1 MIHVQ
6 CGYYSAGK
14 LTLMAKSLA
23 EQLLGAGLV
32 NEKKVKQL
40 KREKHLQRKQNP
52 KGGGVQDSEHQARLK
67 QQREEAAERD
77 RELNRQRKVEAEAKA
92 MKAQALQ
99 MLQHNQQP
107 VDGEIRFN
115 FTDPRNNKIKFL
127 FVSEQVQQHLSSAKL
142 AICAYDE
149 DYFIVPRHVA
159 EKVAERFAESLIY
172 LADESQQQPEEDD
185 PYKDFQIP
193 DDLMW

>member
-1 MIHVQ
+1 
-6 CGYYSAGK
+6 
-14 LTLMAKSLA
+14 MAKSLA

-40 KREKHLQRKQNP
+40 KRDKHLQRKQNP
-52 KGGGVQDSEHQARLK
+52 KGSPAHDTEQQARLK
-67 QQREEAAERD
+67 LQREEAAERD
-77 RELNRQRKVEAEAKA
+77 RELNRQRKAEVDAKA

-99 MLQHNQQP
+99 MLQHNKQP
-107 VDGEIRFN
+107 VNGEIRFN

-127 FVSEQVQQHLSSAKL
+127 FVSDLVQQHVSVGKL
-142 AICAYDE
+142 AICAYE
-149 DYFIVPRHVA
+149 EEYFVVPRHVA

-172 LADESQQQPEEDD
+172 LAQENNQTMDDDD

>member
-1 MIHVQ
+1 
-6 CGYYSAGK
+6 
-14 LTLMAKSLA
+14 MAKSLA

-52 KGGGVQDSEHQARLK
+52 KGAPSQESDQQARLK
-67 QQREEAAERD
+67 QQQEEAAERD
-77 RELNRQRKVEAEAKA
+77 RELNRQRKAEVEAKA

-99 MLQHNQQP
+99 MLQHNKQP
-107 VDGEIRFN
+107 LTGEIRFN

-127 FVSEQVQQHLSSAKL
+127 FVSDQMQQHLSSAKL
-142 AICAYDE
+142 AICAYGDE
-149 DYFIVPRHVA
+149 YFIVPRNVA

-172 LADESQQQPEEDD
+172 LADESQQQPDEDD

>member
-1 MIHVQ
+1 
-6 CGYYSAGK
+6 
-14 LTLMAKSLA
+14 MAKSLA

-40 KREKHLQRKQNP
+40 KQEQHLQRKQNA
-52 KGGGVQDSEHQARLK
+52 KGGPAQGREHQARLK
-67 QQREEAAERD
+67 QQREEAAVRD
-77 RELNRQRKVEAEAKA
+77 RELNRQRKAEAEAKA

-99 MLQHNQQP
+99 ILQHNKQP

-115 FTDPRNNKIKFL
+115 FTDPRNNKIKCL
-127 FVSEQVQQHLSSAKL
+127 FVSGQTQQHLSAAKV
-142 AICAYDE
+142 AICAYEE
-149 DYFIVPRHVA
+149 DYFVVRRDVA
-159 EKVAERFAESLIY
+159 EKVAERYPEALIY
-172 LADESQQQPEEDD
+172 LAKEDNQTTDDDD

>member
-1 MIHVQ
+1 
-6 CGYYSAGK
+6 
-14 LTLMAKSLA
+14 MAKSLA

-52 KGGGVQDSEHQARLK
+52 KGGAAETEQQARLK
-67 QQREEAAERD
+67 QQRDEAAERD
-77 RELNRQRKVEAEAKA
+77 RELNRQRKAEIDAKA

-127 FVSEQVQQHLSSAKL
+127 FVSDQVQKHLSSAKL
-142 AICAYDE
+142 AICAYGE